1 MIILWIGTSP
11 CVWAYVGEHD
21 KMDLAK
27 ALIERNKEHEALNL
41 PIYDRATNSSGD
53 EVIYSELL
61 GRIKEITN
69 E

>member
-1 MIILWIGTSP
+1 MIILWTDTSP
-11 CVWAYVGEHD
+11 FCWAYCGKHT

-41 PIYDRATNSSGD
+41 PIYDRATNASGD
-53 EVIYSELL
+53 EVVYSELL